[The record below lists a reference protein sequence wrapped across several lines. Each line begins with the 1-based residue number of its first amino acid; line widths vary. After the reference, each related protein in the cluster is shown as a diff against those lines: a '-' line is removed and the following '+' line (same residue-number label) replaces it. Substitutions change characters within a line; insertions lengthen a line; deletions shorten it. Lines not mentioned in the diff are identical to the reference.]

1 MSTAVRPYLAT
12 GVAALSVASFSLTP
26 GEAAAATDRTSVQ
39 SYRLTAAS
47 EPSLA
52 NVPANLLT
60 LVLSIPAWEIQAMDR
75 FADAMIATGSWQVWG
90 PTNVFGFDEQDP
102 PKLKA
107 VIDMM
112 VPVAPFSA
120 ALGDELSWWAKAN
133 LPMNTGCAARPGACP
148 DLNALLN
155 NMFKVPMSRLHEG
168 YQFPVV
174 TNPFTGEPTSWSGQ
188 YAKVEPWG
196 AFTALGAYLTGP
208 RQSVAAVTLAEASAV
223 VSKTAKAIADAYDPF
238 VPNSEW
244 FNPEQTGLA
253 PAFRAFAPNF
263 CRSCDPDNLYDNP
276 WLYENYRPESVP
288 PASAAVVA
296 ASVGDTLAE
305 AEPDSVPIPDA
316 SVAVDDTKFADEA
329 AEPTT
334 QRRPAGL
341 ETRRAPRAAGAWD
354 SADRTPRQGSARAA
368 ARSVR

>member
-1 MSTAVRPYLAT
+1 MSTGVRPYLGA
-12 GVAALSVASFSLTP
+12 GIAVLSVAAVSLTP
-26 GEAAAATDRTSVQ
+26 IEAAATSNRTAVQ

-90 PTNVFGFDEQDP
+90 PTNVLGFDEQDP

-112 VPVAPFSA
+112 MPVAPFSA
-120 ALGDELSWWAKAN
+120 ALGDELSWWARAN
-133 LPMNTGCAARPGACP
+133 LPMNAGCAARPGACP
-148 DLNALLN
+148 DVNALLDS
-155 NMFKVPMSRLHEG
+155 MFKVPMSRLHAG
-168 YQFPVV
+168 YQFPAV
-174 TNPFTGEPTSWSGQ
+174 TNPFTGGPTSWSGQ
-188 YAKVEPWG
+188 YVKVDPWG
-196 AFTALGAYLTGP
+196 PFTALGAYLTGP

-223 VSKTAKAIADAYDPF
+223 VSKTAKAIVDAYDPF

-253 PAFRAFAPNF
+253 PAFRALAPTF
-263 CRSCDPDNLYDNP
+263 CRSCDPDNPYDNP
-276 WLYENYRPESVP
+276 WLYDNYRPESVP

-296 ASVGDTLAE
+296 AEVGGTA
-305 AEPDSVPIPDA
+305 AVANPDA
-316 SVAVDDTKFADEA
+316 ADSLDEPADVRPTNFAVEA
-329 AEPTT
+329 PERTT
-334 QRRPAGL
+334 QRRSAGL
-341 ETRRAPRAAGAWD
+341 EPRRAPRAAAASE
-354 SADRTPRQGSARAA
+354 SADRTPRQRSARAS
-368 ARSVR
+368 ARSAR

>member
-12 GVAALSVASFSLTP
+12 GVAALSVAAVSLTP
-26 GEAAAATDRTSVQ
+26 MEADGASDRSSVQ

-60 LVLSIPAWEIQAMDR
+60 LILSIPAWEIQAMDR

-107 VIDMM
+107 FIDMM
-112 VPVAPFSA
+112 MPVAPFSA

-133 LPMNTGCAARPGACP
+133 LPMNAGCAARPGACP
-148 DLNALLN
+148 DLNALLDS
-155 NMFKVPMSRLHEG
+155 MFKVPMSQLHEG

-174 TNPFTGEPTSWSGQ
+174 TNPFTGQPTSWSGQ
-188 YAKVEPWG
+188 YVKVDRWG

-208 RQSVAAVTLAEASAV
+208 RQSVASVTLAEASAV
-223 VSKTAKAIADAYDPF
+223 VSKTAKAIADAYNPF

-244 FNPEQTGLA
+244 FNSEQTGLA
-253 PAFRAFAPNF
+253 PALRALAPNF

-276 WLYENYRPESVP
+276 WLYENYRSPSVP

-296 ASVGDTLAE
+296 ADLGDVAADE
-305 AEPDSVPIPDA
+305 VPDA
-316 SVAVDDTKFADEA
+316 PVPAAATENDFAVDAQLRTAQ
-329 AEPTT
+329 P
-334 QRRPAGL
+334 RPAGL
-341 ETRRAPRAAGAWD
+341 ELGRAPRATAASE
-354 SADRTPRQGSARAA
+354 SADRTPRRGSARPP
-368 ARSVR
+368 ARSAR